1 MNSKSTISNAI
12 VGDVE
17 PLLQAVNRIQALI
30 QLRYGTWCVYI
41 NTYSLTLPIS
51 IETFHPIDTF
61 CPFVPHDPIYNS
73 ELNIL
78 HCTFNPMHHGP
89 LPIKTHKFPG
99 SAQTWT
105 KVRVALVELQPNQ
118 TDGFLAT

>member
-17 PLLQAVNRIQALI
+17 PLLQAVNKIQALI

-51 IETFHPIDTF
+51 IEAFISSDRLDTC
-61 CPFVPHDPIYNS
+61 CPLVPHDPIYNS

-89 LPIKTHKFPG
+89 LPIKTHKLPG

-105 KVRVALVELQPNQ
+105 KVRIALVELQKKP
-118 TDGFLAT
+118 D